1 MEKNKN
7 NNKEKSSIML
17 LEEYIEFIN
26 GNLNLLCKI
35 FGNKFEEMEP
45 FVKFLNSQ
53 KEIFIDMKGI

>member
-35 FGNKFEEMEP
+35 AGNKFEEMEP